1 LQTLND
7 ESTIAALE
15 GKSVT
20 SQAKTCLILTFLILA
35 THAHCV
41 VSHAAEL
48 SVEIK
53 AAQFE
58 AANFETL
65 GDETTTPSGDDLPC
79 ENGTGCLCEGAL
91 LSDLSMAVV
100 DQDNLALWLSCANF
114 TVSPNSPITIGLS
127 TNGKPFSMPIPHFC
141 GASAR
146 ALLQSFQI

>member
-1 LQTLND
+1 M
-7 ESTIAALE
+7 
-15 GKSVT
+15 T
-20 SQAKTCLILTFLILA
+20 SQAKTCFILSLLILA

-48 SVEIK
+48 TVEIAELTVEIK

-65 GDETTTPSGDDLPC
+65 GDETTTPSGDSLPC

-114 TVSPNSPITIGLS
+114 TVSPNSPMTIGLS
-127 TNGKPFSMPIPHFC
+127 TNSRLFFVTIPHFC

>member
-1 LQTLND
+1 M
-7 ESTIAALE
+7 
-15 GKSVT
+15 T
-20 SQAKTCLILTFLILA
+20 SQAKTCFILSLLILA

-48 SVEIK
+48 TVEIK
-53 AAQFE
+53 

-65 GDETTTPSGDDLPC
+65 GDETTTPSNDSLPC

-127 TNGKPFSMPIPHFC
+127 TNSRPFFVTIPHFC